1 MKRTLLI
8 LGAVALLTGC
18 GKPAGNVS
26 ASAKH
31 LTTGRVDTAVILQAD
46 PDYQKTAEEYLKEQ
60 LAVKDKFF
68 AKFKVAHD
76 EKDEEKKKEIGAAYT
91 DAQQKL
97 DEKWKKKTAEFLQ
110 SRHERLRAA
119 AEQVAKDQKIDLV
132 VVDSKEYPSVE
143 FGATD
148 ITQEVMLR
156 MTGTDN
162 KTPGPQESTK

>member
-1 MKRTLLI
+1 MKRTLLM
-8 LGAVALLTGC
+8 LSALALLAGCEKAASTGSD
-18 GKPAGNVS
+18 KP
-26 ASAKH
+26 H
-31 LTTGRVDTAVILQAD
+31 LTSGRVDTAVILQAD
-46 PDYQKTAEEYLKEQ
+46 PEYQKTAEAYLKEQ
-60 LAVKDKFF
+60 MAVKDKFF
-68 AKFKVAHD
+68 VKFKAAHD
-76 EKDEEKKKEIGAAYT
+76 EKDEDKKKEIGAAYT

-110 SRHERLRAA
+110 SRHEKLRAA

-156 MTGTDN
+156 MSGTDN
-162 KTPGPQESTK
+162 KTPGPQESKK